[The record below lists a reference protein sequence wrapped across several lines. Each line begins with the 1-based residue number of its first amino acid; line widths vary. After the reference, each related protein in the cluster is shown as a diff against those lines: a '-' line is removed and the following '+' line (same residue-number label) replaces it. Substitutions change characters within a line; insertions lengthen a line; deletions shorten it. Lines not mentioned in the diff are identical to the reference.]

1 MRTRDLVTDDKLRG
15 GFYTPQPLVMRCLDR
30 VRELVDGREGL
41 QVLEPSVGDG
51 AFIRGMGNHT
61 VAQSIGAITGIELVA
76 REAEHAR
83 NALLDHGFAGSI
95 AADSFLQ
102 WASDR
107 QQEFDIAIGNPPFL
121 RFQFVDDA
129 DRIAATTQLTA
140 AVGSSQTGVANL
152 WIPLFLRALTLLR
165 EKGVFAFVVPAEILT
180 GMSASLVRRW
190 MGEHVEKLQID
201 LFEPGS
207 FPGVLQEVVVVS
219 GVIGRVGRPAL
230 AMVEHRGATE
240 LAWSH
245 GVEADSTN
253 WTRYLLRPAQL
264 EAYDHLRITP
274 CVRTLGSIAK
284 FDVSIVTGANDF
296 FTVNRATARRYGLEE
311 WTRPMLPRAR
321 HAPGL
326 RFTGEEHRSLALTDA
341 RAYLLDFSSEAH
353 DPMAHAAARK
363 YLAVGEARGIPERYK
378 CRIRTPWYRVPNVR
392 HGALL
397 LAKRSHEFPRMVVN
411 SAAAFTTDTIY
422 RGTLRVS
429 ADSCSPEALAAGFHN
444 SVTLLG
450 AELEGRSFGGGVL
463 ELVPSEIGR
472 LPVVADGRLAAD
484 FTALDATARRQP
496 ESLIQATDG
505 VLLRRRVF
513 EDADALSIVAL
524 ARRELMSRRLD
535 RARVGNRVMAI
546 PISADVSP
554 VALAE
559 VS

>member
-1 MRTRDLVTDDKLRG
+1 M
-15 GFYTPQPLVMRCLDR
+15 
-30 VRELVDGREGL
+30 
-41 QVLEPSVGDG
+41 LEPSVGDG
-51 AFIRGMGNHT
+51 AFIRGIGSHT
-61 VAQSIGAITGIELVA
+61 IAKSIRAITGIELVA
-76 REAEHAR
+76 GEAAHAR
-83 NALLDHGFAGSI
+83 NALFDHGIAGSI
-95 AADSFLQ
+95 VDASFLQ
-102 WASDR
+102 WAGD
-107 QQEFDIAIGNPPFL
+107 QQPDFDIAIGNPPFL

-152 WIPLFLRALTLLR
+152 WIPIFLRALTLLR

-180 GMSASLVRRW
+180 GMSANLVRRW
-190 MGEHVEKLQID
+190 MGANVEKLQID

-219 GVIGRVGRPAL
+219 GVIGRTGRPAL
-230 AMVEHRGATE
+230 AMVEHRGATDI
-240 LAWSH
+240 AWSH
-245 GVEADSTN
+245 GIATESGN

-264 EAYDHLRITP
+264 DAYDQLRITP
-274 CVRTLGSIAK
+274 SVRKLENIAK

-296 FTVNRATARRYGLEE
+296 FTVNRATVRRYGLDE
-311 WTRPMLPRAR
+311 WTQPMLPRAR

-326 RFTGEEHRSLALTDA
+326 QFTGEEHRSLALTDA
-341 RAYLLDFSSEAH
+341 RAYLLDFSSESH
-353 DPMAHAAARK
+353 DPMRHATARK
-363 YLAVGEARGIPERYK
+363 YLAAGEARGIPERYK

-392 HGALL
+392 RGALL
-397 LAKRSHEFPRMVVN
+397 LAKRSHEYPRMVVN

-422 RGTLRVS
+422 RGTLRAS
-429 ADSCSPEALAAGFHN
+429 ADSCTPEALAAGFHN

-472 LPVVADGRLAAD
+472 LPVVADDRLAAD
-484 FTALDATARRQP
+484 FTELDATARKQP
-496 ESLIQATDG
+496 ESLVHATDG

-513 EDADALSIVAL
+513 EDADALSIVSL

-535 RARVGNRVMAI
+535 RARAGGRVMAI
-546 PISADVSP
+546 PIAADVHP